1 VYAQL
6 EVSYS
11 YLIVFVQVDSVD
23 TNPKV
28 RSESGRISLRS
39 ERPETGQKRSVEELH
54 AKLKTKTRSEAGWP
68 KNGHEAEPQ
77 DLWRSGLSF
86 RNEEQISE
94 NQRPGTIFLVMKSAS
109 TVA

>member
-1 VYAQL
+1 MDIVYAQL

-39 ERPETGQKRSVEELH
+39 ERPETGQKRSVKELH
-54 AKLKTKTRSEAGWP
+54 AKLKTKTMSRSEMA
-68 KNGHEAEPQ
+68 K
-77 DLWRSGLSF
+77 F
-86 RNEEQISE
+86 R
-94 NQRPGTIFLVMKSAS
+94 P
-109 TVA
+109 